1 MYQPT
6 IPEDGAGVTEGWR
19 DFVDRRIAGDPPHG
33 RKPPSGGLEATVER
47 DGTGRRIESAMGT
60 ASQLASG
67 DFRASQWRASEWLG

>member
-6 IPEDGAGVTEGWR
+6 IPEDGAGVT
-19 DFVDRRIAGDPPHG
+19 AGEILWIG
-33 RKPPSGGLEATVER
+33 VLLVGSR
-47 DGTGRRIESAMGT
+47 T